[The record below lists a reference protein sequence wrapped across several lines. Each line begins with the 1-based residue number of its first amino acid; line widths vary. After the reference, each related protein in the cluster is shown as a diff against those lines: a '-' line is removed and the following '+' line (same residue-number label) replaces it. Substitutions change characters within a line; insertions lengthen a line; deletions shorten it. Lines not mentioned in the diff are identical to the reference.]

1 VRIPVIKA
9 GQNEFADIFW
19 RLERDFKMTK
29 AAVARSLRIER
40 SYVTILINGKRT
52 PHIRTLETMR
62 EFEMGR
68 GEICKGGNY
77 GKIGLGH
84 GDLFFLLFLSLFL
97 ARDGGMRKNG
107 VICER
112 TAVFIRSLVDYLSHW
127 LGPVLPPALL
137 RILGIPSKRH
147 SQRLIG
153 FLNRQE
159 VEAILAATGETWT
172 GQRDHLLFLL
182 LYNTGARISEILSLK
197 VSNLAIAE
205 QHIELLGKGRKHR
218 RVPLWPQTQKRLRTW
233 LKNNHFAP
241 DAPLLPNRFGQ
252 RLTRAG
258 AAYQLQKVINRAS
271 TEMPSLKTRHISPHS
286 FRHSTAMA
294 LLEANV
300 PTDVIALYLGHESP
314 QTTHLYVEASLQLKK
329 QALAKVEPPKTKR
342 CRFRLAEAD
351 LLFLENL

>member
-1 VRIPVIKA
+1 MKNPELIQCLQGFFRDYLSAQRNVSPATIA
-9 GQNEFADIFW
+9 AYADTF
-19 RLERDFKMTK
+19 RLL
-29 AAVARSLRIER
+29 LRFLRKTHRGASPLLLE
-40 SYVTILINGKRT
+40 VLTPDTILGFLNHLELKRGNCT
-52 PHIRTLETMR
+52 RTR
-62 EFEMGR
+62 NAR
-68 GEICKGGNY
+68 
-77 GKIGLGH
+77 
-84 GDLFFLLFLSLFL
+84 L
-97 ARDGGMRKNG
+97 A
-107 VICER
+107 
-112 TAVFIRSLVDYLSHW
+112 AIRSFVHYLSHW
-127 LGPVLPPALL
+127 LGPALPPALP
-137 RILGIPSKRH
+137 RILGIPAKRH

-197 VSNLAIAE
+197 VSDLAIAE

-218 RVPLWPQTQKRLRTW
+218 RVPLWPQTQKRLRAW

-258 AAYQLQKVINRAS
+258 AAYQLQKVINLAS
-271 TEMPSLKTRHISPHS
+271 TKIPSLKTRHISPHS

-314 QTTHLYVEASLQLKK
+314 KTTHLYVEASLELKK